1 MNAFEFVL
9 TIILLSFVY
18 KLIAAWMRSRELS
31 RSNDESANANAAQ
44 MQQRLDQL
52 EERVQV
58 LERIV
63 TDDRFELKQQFKDLA
78 R

>member
-1 MNAFEFVL
+1 MNAFEFVIIV
-9 TIILLSFVY
+9 IILSFIY
-18 KLIAAWMRSRELS
+18 KLLAVWMRNREF
-31 RSNDESANANAAQ
+31 RSNDESVNANAAL
-44 MQQRLDQL
+44 MQQRLEQL
-52 EERVQV
+52 EERVRV

>member
-1 MNAFEFVL
+1 MNPFEFVVVV
-9 TIILLSFVY
+9 IALSFGY
-18 KLIAAWMRSRELS
+18 KLIAAWMRSREQS
-31 RSNDESANANAAQ
+31 RSSDESASAANAGLV
-44 MQQRLDQL
+44 QRLEQL

>member
-1 MNAFEFVL
+1 MNAFEFVIVI
-9 TIILLSFVY
+9 TILGFIY
-18 KLIAAWMRSRELS
+18 KLLATWMRGREY
-31 RSNDESANANAAQ
+31 RSHDESANANAAL
-44 MQQRLDQL
+44 MQQRLEQL
-52 EERVQV
+52 EERVRV

>member
-9 TIILLSFVY
+9 TIILLSFIY
-18 KLIAAWMRSRELS
+18 KLIAVWMRSRELS
-31 RSNDESANANAAQ
+31 RSNDDTANANVAA
-44 MQQRLDQL
+44 MQQRLVQL

>member
-1 MNAFEFVL
+1 MNPFEFV
-9 TIILLSFVY
+9 IVVIALSLGY
-18 KLIAAWMRSRELS
+18 KLIAAFMRSREQS
-31 RSNDESANANAAQ
+31 RSSDESANAGLV
-44 MQQRLDQL
+44 QRLEQL

-63 TDDRFELKQQFKDLA
+63 TDERFELKQQFKDLA

>member
-1 MNAFEFVL
+1 MNPFEFVL
-9 TIILLSFVY
+9 TVIALSFGY
-18 KLIAAWMRSRELS
+18 KLIAAWMRSRDQS
-31 RSNDESANANAAQ
+31 RSSDESANAGLV
-44 MQQRLDQL
+44 QRLEQL

>member
-1 MNAFEFVL
+1 MNPFEFVIV
-9 TIILLSFVY
+9 IIALSFGY
-18 KLIAAWMRSRELS
+18 KLLAAWMRSREQS
-31 RSNDESANANAAQ
+31 RSSDESANAGLV
-44 MQQRLDQL
+44 QRLQQL

-63 TDDRFELKQQFKDLA
+63 TDERFELKQQFKDLA

>member
-1 MNAFEFVL
+1 MNPFEFVITVIAL
-9 TIILLSFVY
+9 GFGY
-18 KLIAAWMRSRELS
+18 KLIAAWMRSREQS
-31 RSNDESANANAAQ
+31 RSSDESANAGLV
-44 MQQRLDQL
+44 QRLGQL

>member
-1 MNAFEFVL
+1 MNPFEFV
-9 TIILLSFVY
+9 IVVIALSFGY
-18 KLIAAWMRSRELS
+18 KLLAAWMRSREQS
-31 RSNDESANANAAQ
+31 RSSDESANAGLV
-44 MQQRLDQL
+44 QRLQQL

-63 TDDRFELKQQFKDLA
+63 TDERFDLKQQFKDLA

>member
-1 MNAFEFVL
+1 
-9 TIILLSFVY
+9 
-18 KLIAAWMRSRELS
+18 MRSREQS
-31 RSNDESANANAAQ
+31 RSNSDESANAALV
-44 MQQRLDQL
+44 QRLGEL
-52 EERVQV
+52 EERVRV

>member
-1 MNAFEFVL
+1 MNAFEFV
-9 TIILLSFVY
+9 IVIVILGFIY
-18 KLIAAWMRSRELS
+18 KLLAAWLRSREL
-31 RSNDESANANAAQ
+31 RSHDDSTNANAAL
-44 MQQRLDQL
+44 MQQRLEQL
-52 EERVQV
+52 EERVRV

>member
-1 MNAFEFVL
+1 MNAFEFVIVI
-9 TIILLSFVY
+9 IILSFIY
-18 KLIAAWMRSRELS
+18 KLLSAWMRNRQF
-31 RSNDESANANAAQ
+31 RGNDESANANAAL
-44 MQQRLDQL
+44 MQQRLEQL
-52 EERVQV
+52 EERVRV

>member
-1 MNAFEFVL
+1 MNPFEFVI
-9 TIILLSFVY
+9 TIIALFYGY
-18 KLIAAWMRSRELS
+18 KLISSWMRSREQS
-31 RSNDESANANAAQ
+31 RGSDASANAGLV
-44 MQQRLDQL
+44 QRLEQL
-52 EERVQV
+52 EERVRV

>member
-1 MNAFEFVL
+1 MNPFEFV
-9 TIILLSFVY
+9 IVVIALSFGY
-18 KLIAAWMRSRELS
+18 KLLAVWMRSREQS
-31 RSNDESANANAAQ
+31 RSSDESANAGLV
-44 MQQRLDQL
+44 QRLQQL

-63 TDDRFELKQQFKDLA
+63 TDERFELKQQFKDLA

>member
-1 MNAFEFVL
+1 MNPFEFVL
-9 TIILLSFVY
+9 TVIALSFGY
-18 KLIAAWMRSRELS
+18 KLIAAWMRSREQS
-31 RSNDESANANAAQ
+31 RSSDESANAGLV
-44 MQQRLDQL
+44 QRLEQL

>member
-1 MNAFEFVL
+1 MNPFEFV
-9 TIILLSFVY
+9 IVVIALSFGY
-18 KLIAAWMRSRELS
+18 KLLAAWMRSREQS
-31 RSNDESANANAAQ
+31 RSSDESANAGLV
-44 MQQRLDQL
+44 QRLEQL

-63 TDDRFELKQQFKDLA
+63 TDERFELKQQFKDLA

>member
-1 MNAFEFVL
+1 MNPFEFV
-9 TIILLSFVY
+9 IVVIALSFGY
-18 KLIAAWMRSRELS
+18 KLIAAFMRSREQS
-31 RSNDESANANAAQ
+31 RSSDESANAGLV
-44 MQQRLDQL
+44 QRLEQL

-63 TDDRFELKQQFKDLA
+63 TDERFELKQQFKDLA